1 LRATFIASFW
11 EPKETEAEM
20 PIRLSET
27 WGDKFVDKLPVW
39 LWPKVRIAYYIFSV
53 GFLALTTVGL
63 AMIALRRHV

>member
-1 LRATFIASFW
+1 
-11 EPKETEAEM
+11 M

-53 GFLALTTVGL
+53 AFPRSNAPSGWP
-63 AMIALRRHV
+63 